1 MPAALGTRDMSHL
14 TLLND
19 FYKTVWIDGD
29 LASIDRFFQPR
40 TEAHG
45 ILADGQVGA
54 EDFKVIVPA
63 FRAMMRDMRVSVD
76 RHVEMD
82 EWLWAHVSLHAV
94 TIVGA
99 NPVHAAGMV
108 MMRVENGQVAEAYN
122 SFDFITFFEQIGL
135 LPRDSFALLLSGEAI
150 A

>member
-1 MPAALGTRDMSHL
+1 MTSTNRVDRRRPRLHRPFLPA
-14 TLLND
+14 
-19 FYKTVWIDGD
+19 
-29 LASIDRFFQPR
+29 P

-99 NPVHAAGMV
+99 NPVHAV
-108 MMRVENGQVAEAYN
+108 REW
-122 SFDFITFFEQIGL
+122 
-135 LPRDSFALLLSGEAI
+135 
-150 A
+150 